1 MINASC
7 HNLFTYCEPQCL
19 SPSVKTQ
26 RRTQFS
32 SGSHYRTTS
41 EATSKRALNCRK
53 SPRRPPIRVLQPFL
67 QKHNRSIAQSLS
79 HWLFNRRLRLLGHK
93 KSDGHGL
100 NRRVL
105 LSQLE
110 QCLGLR
116 SGEACQQRMH
126 LRLLL
131 GQLLVSSR
139 QPKDAANSPMSLA
152 FSGIILSIGWIRHL
166 PRVYSGNSG
175 SSSGIRS
182 CPPCESL
189 PSSSWDSH
197 L

>member
-53 SPRRPPIRVLQPFL
+53 SQRRPPIRVLQPFL

-93 KSDGHGL
+93 KSDGDGL

-131 GQLLVSSR
+131 GKLLVSSR
-139 QPKDAANSPMSLA
+139 QPKGRRQLPNEPCVLGHHPFNWLDQTPSTRIQWKFRIVKRNS
-152 FSGIILSIGWIRHL
+152 FLSAM
-166 PRVYSGNSG
+166 
-175 SSSGIRS
+175 
-182 CPPCESL
+182 
-189 PSSSWDSH
+189 
-197 L
+197 